1 MPASPV
7 LPLAIQDVVPGIPVV
22 GPVPEF
28 AAEVLD
34 LQRRFWPQAPGR

>member
-7 LPLAIQDVVPGIPVV
+7 LPLAIQDVVPGVPVE

-28 AAEVLD
+28 AEEVLD